1 MTSTSTQKRCDLQTL
16 SMRRTNLSLS
26 PTMSSF
32 SRDLPAESTLSLVG
46 WLLVRPLLL
55 LLGEKDWLL

>member
-1 MTSTSTQKRCDLQTL
+1 M
-16 SMRRTNLSLS
+16 SLS

-55 LLGEKDWLL
+55 LLGENDWLL